1 MAGYGGYKGVQ
12 AVQNKLSGSIAGKT
26 AAQIGGAVGSVANDA
41 GKGIYNGVG
50 SAWDLI
56 KSKLAK
62 PAIGSLESAALSSK
76 GKLIELAARCAK

>member
-1 MAGYGGYKGVQ
+1 MEEANRLGGMRATVPGF
-12 AVQNKLSGSIAGKT
+12 LDKT
-26 AAQIGGAVGSVANDA
+26 KAAQIGGAVGSVLGDA
-41 GKGIYNGVG
+41 GQSVADGAG